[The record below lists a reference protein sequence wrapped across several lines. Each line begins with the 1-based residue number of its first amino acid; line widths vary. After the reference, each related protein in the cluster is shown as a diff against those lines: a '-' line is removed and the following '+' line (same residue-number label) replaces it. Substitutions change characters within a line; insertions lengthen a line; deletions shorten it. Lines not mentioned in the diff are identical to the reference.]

1 MDKGIDCI
9 SRKFWLILLQ
19 LHAYS
24 AKYITEYVFNPE
36 ISLTMLY
43 PP

>member
-24 AKYITEYVFNPE
+24 AYEYEYVFNPE
-36 ISLTMLY
+36 ISLSMLY

>member
-9 SRKFWLILLQ
+9 SRKFWLILLTSYTLIQ
-19 LHAYS
+19 
-24 AKYITEYVFNPE
+24 YITEYVFNPE
-36 ISLTMLY
+36 ISVSMLY